1 MKVLVNGEEV
11 ELAPDDRFHVQS
23 GGDRLWVK
31 TPEGT
36 FSALSVKHQGKTWV
50 SFRGRTYEVENITA
64 SRTKKGAAASGSFMA
79 PMPGLII
86 EVLVE
91 VGQAVAKGER
101 LLVME
106 AMKTQQPVLAPFD
119 GTVETLPVKE
129 GEQVAEGV
137 LLVRITPNPAEA
149 GPAVQ

>member
-1 MKVLVNGEEV
+1 MKVMVNGDAV
-11 ELAPDDRFHVQS
+11 ELTPDDRIHVQE
-23 GGDRLWVK
+23 GGDRLRVK
-31 TPEGT
+31 TPEAT
-36 FSALSVKHQGKTWV
+36 LSALSVKHLGKTWV

-86 EVLVE
+86 EVLVD
-91 VGQAVAKGER
+91 VGQAVSKGDR
-101 LLVME
+101 LIVME

-119 GTVETLPVKE
+119 GTVEALPVRE

-137 LLVRITPNPAEA
+137 LLVRIAPNPAESN
-149 GPAVQ
+149 PAVQ